1 MCKKTKRFMLIAAN
15 AQKWRCY
22 YCDYPIW
29 DKDYEEF
36 AKTYVLKNGPLRLLR
51 ATAEHLIARC
61 DGGADTQKNIVAACD
76 YCNKTRHKAKVPL
89 SPLEFRAK
97 VQKRLAKGRWHSFCN
112 PLIIGVQKKSHRSP
126 RIDDPRASNHRDAYD
141 DKRRGPC

>member
-1 MCKKTKRFMLIAAN
+1 MCKKTKKLMIIAAN

-29 DKDYEEF
+29 DKDHEEF
-36 AKTYVLKNGPLRLLR
+36 AKTYALKDGPLRLLR

-61 DGGADTQKNIVAACD
+61 DGGADTQDNIVAACD
-76 YCNKTRHKAKVPL
+76 HCNKTRHKAKVPL

-97 VQKRLAKGRWHSFCN
+97 VRRRLAKGRWHSFRN
-112 PLIIGVQKKSHRSP
+112 PQITVARKKSQHTP
-126 RIDDPRASNHRDAYD
+126 RIDHSPASNHRDAHD
-141 DKRRGPC
+141 NKR